1 MLKLRGY
8 LAEVGNVGIAKISP
22 IVLKIIDWIMM
33 SPRLFSHLDKRGVT
47 TYLWVLN
54 NEEDYERAF
63 NLGVHGV
70 MTDYPT
76 KLKQYL
82 EKRNVGKS
90 D

>member
-8 LAEVGNVGIAKISP
+8 LADVGNVGIAKISP